1 MEKLK
6 EFYKKNKKKCLTAAV
21 LVVAG
26 IVYCVWGQEL
36 GIDGIVDQLC
46 LLTGGCE

>member
-6 EFYKKNKKKCLTAAV
+6 EFYTKNKKKCLSALV

-26 IVYCVWGQEL
+26 IVYCVCGQEIS
-36 GIDGIVDQLC
+36 IDSITEMLC
-46 LLTGGCE
+46 NLTGGCQ